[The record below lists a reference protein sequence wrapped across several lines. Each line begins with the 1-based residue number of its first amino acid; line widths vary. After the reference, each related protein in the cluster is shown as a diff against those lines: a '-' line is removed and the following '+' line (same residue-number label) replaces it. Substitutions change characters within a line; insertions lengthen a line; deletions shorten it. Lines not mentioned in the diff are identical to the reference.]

1 RVCETYFILR
11 FFTDPG
17 QASVLHQK
25 PAVLSVKAG
34 EAVTLRCSFEE
45 QKMNEKMVWYKQK
58 PGQAPQNVGS
68 LIANIKIISPE
79 FEKSGIKLERTS
91 NSISLIIP
99 NTAKHDEG
107 TYFCGISLI
116 NTVQFSTGTFLTVT
130 DDSQPNILVLQTP
143 VSSSVPSGEA
153 VNLQCTVLSEIR
165 SAELRVFWFRSA
177 AGSSFPEIIFTHHNN
192 SSSSNNSSRQ
202 CEINSVYN
210 FSKIIGNDNNT
221 GIFYCAVQTCGRI
234 IIGNGTT
241 VNLVW
246 PLDPVVMCLGAAVGV
261 CVVVISVQAAINRKK
276 KICEHCIGTFIQ
288 IFKITYE
295 QDAEELN
302 YAALNFSERKTKR
315 TRKLKKEKSEDMLY
329 STVRCSSVNDRRT
342 DH

>member
-1 RVCETYFILR
+1 MAPKVCETYFILS

-68 LIANIKIISPE
+68 LIANIKIFSPE
-79 FEKSGIKLERTS
+79 FEKSKIKLERTS

-99 NTAKHDEG
+99 NTTKHDEG
-107 TYFCGISLI
+107 TYFCGFSLI

-165 SAELRVFWFRSA
+165 SAELRV
-177 AGSSFPEIIFTHHNN
+177 SSSSSSSSSSSNN
-192 SSSSNNSSRQ
+192 SSSSSNNSSRQ

-210 FSKIIGNDNNT
+210 FSKIIGNDNDT

-241 VNLVW
+241 VNLVSW
-246 PLDPVVMCLGAAVGV
+246 
-261 CVVVISVQAAINRKK
+261 
-276 KICEHCIGTFIQ
+276 
-288 IFKITYE
+288 
-295 QDAEELN
+295 
-302 YAALNFSERKTKR
+302 KTVS
-315 TRKLKKEKSEDMLY
+315 KSSL
-329 STVRCSSVNDRRT
+329 SLLI
-342 DH
+342 

>member
-1 RVCETYFILR
+1 
-11 FFTDPG
+11 
-17 QASVLHQK
+17 
-25 PAVLSVKAG
+25 
-34 EAVTLRCSFEE
+34 VTLRCSFEE

-68 LIANIKIISPE
+68 LIANIKIFSPE
-79 FEKSGIKLERTS
+79 FEKSKIKLERTS

-99 NTAKHDEG
+99 NTTKHDEG
-107 TYFCGISLI
+107 TYFCGFSLI

-165 SAELRVFWFRSA
+165 SAELRVFWIRSA
-177 AGSSFPEIIFTHHNN
+177 AGSSFPEIIFTHHNSSSSSSSSSSN
-192 SSSSNNSSRQ
+192 NSSSSSNNSSRQ

-210 FSKIIGNDNNT
+210 FSKIIGNDNDT

-241 VNLVW
+241 VNLGE
-246 PLDPVVMCLGAAVGV
+246 L
-261 CVVVISVQAAINRKK
+261 S
-276 KICEHCIGTFIQ
+276 
-288 IFKITYE
+288 FKPI
-295 QDAEELN
+295 AN
-302 YAALNFSERKTKR
+302 SE
-315 TRKLKKEKSEDMLY
+315 
-329 STVRCSSVNDRRT
+329 
-342 DH
+342 

>member
-1 RVCETYFILR
+1 MLKF
-11 FFTDPG
+11 
-17 QASVLHQK
+17 SV
-25 PAVLSVKAG
+25 
-34 EAVTLRCSFEE
+34 
-45 QKMNEKMVWYKQK
+45 
-58 PGQAPQNVGS
+58 
-68 LIANIKIISPE
+68 
-79 FEKSGIKLERTS
+79 
-91 NSISLIIP
+91 
-99 NTAKHDEG
+99 
-107 TYFCGISLI
+107 
-116 NTVQFSTGTFLTVT
+116 

-143 VSSSVPSGEA
+143 VSSSVPPGEA

-177 AGSSFPEIIFTHHNN
+177 AGSSFPEIIFTHHNS
-192 SSSSNNSSRQ
+192 SSSSNSSHQ
-202 CEINSVYN
+202 CEFNRVYN
-210 FSKIIGNDNNT
+210 FSKIIGNDNDT

-276 KICEHCIGTFIQ
+276 KICEHCSAEKLQHGL
-288 IFKITYE
+288 FKEKTANQE